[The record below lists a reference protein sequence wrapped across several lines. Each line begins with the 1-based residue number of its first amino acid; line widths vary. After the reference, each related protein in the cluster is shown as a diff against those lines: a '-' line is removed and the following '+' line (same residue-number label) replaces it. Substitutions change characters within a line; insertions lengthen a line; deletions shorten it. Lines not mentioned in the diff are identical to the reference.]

1 MTPQPDSDQSKLS
14 FGHVLPPEESP
25 APGKGTIRVL
35 QLYPRDMNIY
45 GDWGNAL
52 VLAQRLRWHGYTPEL
67 LEYNVGDEFPAD
79 IDLIVGGG
87 GQDSG
92 QLVIQDDL
100 LSRESVLKDLAEDGT
115 PMLVICGLYQLFGK
129 FFKTRTGSV
138 IPGIGILDV
147 ETHGTDERLIGN
159 VSVSTTEFGTVL
171 GYENHS
177 GQTTLG
183 PGVSAVGDHRQGH
196 RQQQQRRPGRRP
208 LPEHR
213 GELPARIPAAEE
225 PGAGGL
231 PHPDR
236 RRTQIR
242 QLLPRHPGRLLRR
255 PRPRTRRP
263 PPALSRRSQASS
275 APALRAGARSA
286 NAVRT
291 AQTTATIADDDRR
304 PVPRRADSAGTT
316 VSDPRS
322 GHPATPQRW
331 HPGRS
336 SSHSG

>member
-1 MTPQPDSDQSKLS
+1 
-14 FGHVLPPEESP
+14 
-25 APGKGTIRVL
+25 
-35 QLYPRDMNIY
+35 MNIY

-79 IDLIVGGG
+79 VDLIVGGG

-100 LSRESVLKDLAEDGT
+100 LSRESVLKELAEDGT

-159 VSVSTTEFGTVL
+159 VAVSSPEFGNVL

-183 PGVSAVGDHRQGH
+183 PGVSAAGHHGQGH

-213 GELPARIPAAEE
+213 GELPARLPAAQE

-231 PHPDR
+231 PDPDR

-255 PRPRTRRP
+255 AGPRTRRP
-263 PPALSRRSQASS
+263 PAALTPPDAKSPESGTV
-275 APALRAGARSA
+275 AG
-286 NAVRT
+286 T
-291 AQTTATIADDDRR
+291 FRR
-304 PVPRRADSAGTT
+304 PSAL
-316 VSDPRS
+316 
-322 GHPATPQRW
+322 PATSAEDSTFWEEPAR
-331 HPGRS
+331 
-336 SSHSG
+336 